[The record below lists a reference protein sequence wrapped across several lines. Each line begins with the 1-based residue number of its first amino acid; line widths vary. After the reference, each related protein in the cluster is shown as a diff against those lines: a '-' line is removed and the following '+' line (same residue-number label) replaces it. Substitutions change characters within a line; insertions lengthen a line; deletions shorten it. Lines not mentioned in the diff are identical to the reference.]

1 MSEGTM
7 QRRAE
12 RDPGVPPTP
21 SRRWGGDRRARRL
34 ARLLAG
40 AAVLPLTLAAAGCSS
55 GSGDGKGESAASAS
69 ATRSPSPT
77 PTVREAAYAQL
88 PEPCSVLS
96 KKTLGDLVPKAGSGK
111 ESTSGENATRA
122 TCSWDSLSD
131 NGVKGSQFR
140 WLSVSM
146 LRFDSDAT
154 RGEGDKLA
162 GDYYRKQ
169 VTDAQAADGAKDL
182 KAEEAGDTGD
192 EATVVRYELKKK
204 EGTFKQQTVV
214 ARTENVVIT
223 LDYNGAGL
231 AGDKT
236 PSADDLA
243 KAALKAAQEAVASV
257 QKANG
262 AEDGGKSGGEG
273 SGKGSGDGSGEGD
286 KDGADGGS
294 ASPAQSGAASPSA
307 SATARES

>member
-1 MSEGTM
+1 M

-55 GSGDGKGESAASAS
+55 GSGSGSGDAEGKGAASAS
-69 ATRSPSPT
+69 ATQSPSPT
-77 PTVREAAYAQL
+77 PTVREAEYAQL

-111 ESTSGENATRA
+111 EGASGETATRA

-146 LRFDSDAT
+146 LRFDSDVT

-182 KAEEAGDTGD
+182 KTEQAEDTGD

-214 ARTENVVIT
+214 TRTENVVVT
-223 LDYNGAGL
+223 VDYNGAGL

-262 AEDGGKSGGEG
+262 AAADGDGDAKG
-273 SGKGSGDGSGEGD
+273 GSGDGG

-294 ASPAQSGAASPSA
+294 ASPSQSGAASPSA